1 MKTLRFVLCIAIVT
15 AAGLAVLPHA
25 SAKGPADKITITG
38 PGLDEE
44 IEITDPD
51 VAEALSMAIIEDFRY
66 TIDMPDRLGP
76 GYELT
81 RYFRLEN
88 GSYQPFDQIAYYPDL
103 YGGSG
108 YVHYLGMANGWSEYD
123 GKWFRAQKSA
133 DEVMR
138 QVLFEHGVLLQANL
152 VPVEPYLAVTSEDG
166 ALRLIDAAT
175 LEDSAA
181 LRLEDAG
188 LSLDAVIGSLDGQR
202 LYVST
207 SNGAGAIEQ
216 RVVNLGSARRNCFV
230 TRASRALTLTSSG
243 NGLVV
248 ENGEALEIRGAE
260 SLELL
265 ATIPLHKPLPETAP
279 ARRAYFPSPDRRWL
293 YVLVYDAEQAAIY
306 PLDLNTRE
314 FAPAVQLDAPP
325 PDPVFAGQWDA
336 YGRRFHLLDGER
348 LYTIDAR
355 RRLITIERLYFTQDD
370 RAVKL
375 AELEGPLAFAGAR
388 QDTLYLYHPAGP
400 DGGVLAVDIMSGAQ
414 RQLGEPD
421 HVFSRVIYG
430 DGRFFAVQAGS
441 NTLVALDASSGEAL
455 ASRALGPGERLEAV
469 VWLAPQVVGSAAT
482 LDLACAPGS

>member
-1 MKTLRFVLCIAIVT
+1 MKTLRLVLCIAIVT
-15 AAGLAVLPHA
+15 AAGLAVLPRA
-25 SAKGPADKITITG
+25 SAKGPADKVTITG
-38 PGLDEE
+38 PGLDEM

-51 VAEALSMAIIEDFRY
+51 IAGALSMGAIEDFPRA
-66 TIDMPDRLGP
+66 IDMPDRLGA

-108 YVHYLGMANGWSEYD
+108 YVNYLGIVNGRSEYD
-123 GKWFRAQKSA
+123 GKWFRAQEAA
-133 DEVMR
+133 DAVMR

-152 VPVEPYLAVTSEDG
+152 VPVEPYLAVTSGDG
-166 ALRLIDAAT
+166 TLRLVDATT
-175 LEDSAA
+175 LEDAA
-181 LRLEDAG
+181 SLRLEEAG
-188 LSLDAVIGSLDGQR
+188 LSLEAVIGSLDGQR

-207 SNGAGAIEQ
+207 SRGAGITQQ

-230 TRASRALTLTSSG
+230 TPASRALTLTSSG

-265 ATIPLHKPLPETAP
+265 ATIPLDRPLPETAP
-279 ARRAYFPSPDRRWL
+279 ASRAYFPSPDRRWL
-293 YVLVYDAEQAAIY
+293 YVLAYDAEQAAIY

-314 FAPAVQLDAPP
+314 FAPAVRLDAPP

-336 YGRRFHLLDGER
+336 DGRRFHLLDGER
-348 LYTIDAR
+348 IYTIDSR
-355 RRLITIERLYFTQDD
+355 RRLITIERLYITQDD

-375 AELEGPLAFAGAR
+375 ADLGGPLAFAGAR

-400 DGGVLAVDIMSGAQ
+400 DGGVFAVDIRSGAQ
-414 RQLGEPD
+414 RQLWEPD
-421 HVFSRVIYG
+421 RVFSRVIYA
-430 DGRFFAVQAGS
+430 DGRFYAVQVGS
-441 NTLVALDASSGEAL
+441 NTLVALDASSGDAL
-455 ASRALGPGERLEAV
+455 ASRALEPGERLEAV
-469 VWLAPQVVGSAAT
+469 VWLAPQVVESAAT
-482 LDLACAPGS
+482 LDLACAPGL